1 MDPVSITLGILPIF
15 LSAVQGFSILQQKIH
30 SLRHYRKEVEWLR
43 TKVDVQAR
51 CFKGEIHHL
60 VIDALDARKAQSLIR
75 DDDHAHWK
83 NKDVEGTLAKH
94 MGELSHEF
102 IRAIREVL
110 EALVQIQ
117 AKLAIFAPPD
127 VTVNSAVPKI
137 ALTTANSV
145 SAVSPV
151 QSYERQVSNCL

>member
-1 MDPVSITLGILPIF
+1 MDPVSLTLSILPIF
-15 LSAVQGFSILQQKIH
+15 FSAVDGFSILQKKIH
-30 SLRHYRKEVEWLR
+30 LMRHYRKEVEWLR

-60 VIDALDARKAQSLIR
+60 VIDTLDARQAQSLIR
-75 DDDHAHWK
+75 DDDHAYWK
-83 NKDVEGTLAKH
+83 SKGLNGTLAKH
-94 MGELSHEF
+94 IGELSPQF
-102 IRAIREVL
+102 IRAIQEV
-110 EALVQIQ
+110 EAASVQIRV
-117 AKLAIFAPPD
+117 KLAIFSQPD
-127 VTVNSAVPKI
+127 ETVRSAVPKI

>member
-1 MDPVSITLGILPIF
+1 MDPASLTLGILPIF
-15 LSAVQGFSILQQKIH
+15 LSAVQGFSILLQKIH
-30 SLRHYRKEVEWLR
+30 LLRHYRKEVEWLR

-60 VIDALDARKAQSLIR
+60 VIDTLDARKAQSLIR

-83 NKDVEGTLAKH
+83 NKDVDGTIMEH
-94 MGELSHEF
+94 MGELYPEF
-102 IRAIREVL
+102 IRAIEGVK
-110 EALVQIQ
+110 AASVQIE

-127 VTVNSAVPKI
+127 VTVSSAVPKR

-151 QSYERQVSNCL
+151 QSHERQVSICL